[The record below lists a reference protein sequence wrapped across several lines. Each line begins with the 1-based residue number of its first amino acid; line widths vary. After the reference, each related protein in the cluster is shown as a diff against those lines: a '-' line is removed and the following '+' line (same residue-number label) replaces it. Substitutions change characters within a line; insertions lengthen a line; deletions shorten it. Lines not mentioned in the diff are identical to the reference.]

1 MMNLSLNAVLART
14 LSDLLLVEV
23 CPGWTKERGTL
34 TGGNYAFGTVLA
46 KVAGKYQ
53 QLAPA
58 GAGAAKVSFAVL
70 GEDVDA
76 SAADAPGVVIA
87 RGAVVDADLLV
98 WPAGIT
104 DAQKATA
111 LTELEARGIVARSA
125 L

>member
-1 MMNLSLNAVLART
+1 MKSTLAISLA
-14 LSDLLLVEV
+14 DLLLVEV
-23 CPGWTKERGTL
+23 ASGWTKEKGTL
-34 TGGNYAFGTVLA
+34 TGGNYKIGTVLA
-46 KVAGKYQ
+46 KVTGKYK
-53 QLAPA
+53 QLDPA

-76 SAADAPGVVIA
+76 SAADKAGVVIP

-111 LTELEARGIVARSA
+111 LSELEARGVVARAA